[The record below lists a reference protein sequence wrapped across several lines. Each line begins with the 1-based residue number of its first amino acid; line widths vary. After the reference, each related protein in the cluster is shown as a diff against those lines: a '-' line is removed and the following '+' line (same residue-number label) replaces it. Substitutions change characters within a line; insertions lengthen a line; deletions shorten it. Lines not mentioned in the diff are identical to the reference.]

1 MRRRHRGEAAVDH
14 DDKSLI
20 GESMIYLA
28 SRSPRRRE
36 LLAQIGVKFE
46 PLLFREGP
54 RQDADTDEAV
64 RPGEQPDDYV
74 RRVTQLKS
82 EAAWQRVV
90 MRRGLQRKPVLAADT
105 TVAIAGEILGK
116 PNDRADAER
125 ILKTLSGTQHRVLTA
140 VALQFEGRFE
150 VAVSESLVTFTALD
164 AERISAYV
172 QSGEPFDKAG
182 AYAIQ
187 GRAAAFV
194 ERLEG
199 SYTGVMGLPL
209 FETSNLLRKF
219 GIQVP

>member
-1 MRRRHRGEAAVDH
+1 
-14 DDKSLI
+14 
-20 GESMIYLA
+20 MIYLA

-54 RQDADTDEAV
+54 RQDADTDELV
-64 RPGEQPDDYV
+64 RPGEQPDEYV

-116 PNDRADAER
+116 PQDRADAER

-140 VALQFEGRFE
+140 VALQFENRFE

-164 AERISAYV
+164 AERIAAYV

-209 FETSNLLRKF
+209 FETANLLRRF
-219 GIQVP
+219 GVHVP